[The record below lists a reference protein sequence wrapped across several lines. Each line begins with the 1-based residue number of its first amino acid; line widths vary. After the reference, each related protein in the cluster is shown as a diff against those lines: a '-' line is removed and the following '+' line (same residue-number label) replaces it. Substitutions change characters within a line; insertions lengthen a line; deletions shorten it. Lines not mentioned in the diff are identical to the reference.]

1 MIHPIARRAALA
13 GLGSLFAWGFA
24 PRLAAG
30 ARGDPRLLVILLR
43 GGLDGISMIQ
53 PVGDP
58 AFAALRGAD
67 AGEAVPLDSLFA
79 LHQGMPKLLALYRA
93 GEALAI
99 HAVHT
104 PYRERSHFD
113 GQDVL
118 ETGLPRLTTGART
131 GWLNR
136 ALAEIPR
143 GARLPAP
150 RGLAVS
156 PVVPVIMQGPAPVET
171 WQPQAFRYADDDL
184 VARLLDLYEARDP
197 RLAAALRA
205 GAELDRAMQE
215 VPAGQPGTTRIP
227 GRPDFVTE
235 AAGAARIM
243 ARPDGPRVAALG
255 LTGWDTHAGQGTA
268 RGNLANRLG
277 ALDDAIGAIHAGLG
291 PVWGDTVVVI
301 VTEFGRTVRMNGS
314 AGTDHGMATC
324 ALLLGG
330 RVAGGR
336 VLADWPGL
344 APQQLHE
351 GRDLRPTADLRGV
364 LAGVLAEQLGVPA
377 TALARAFPDTTGV
390 APWRGLVHA

>member
-1 MIHPIARRAALA
+1 MMHPIARRTALA

-24 PRLAAG
+24 PRLATA
-30 ARGDPRLLVILLR
+30 AAGDPRLLVILLR

-67 AGEAVPLDSLFA
+67 AGQAVPLDGLFA
-79 LHQGMPKLLALYRA
+79 LHQGMPNLLALFRA
-93 GEALAI
+93 GQALPI

-118 ETGLPRLTTGART
+118 ETGLPRVTASART

-156 PVVPVIMQGPAPVET
+156 PVVPVIMQGPAAVET
-171 WQPQAFRYADDDL
+171 WQPQAFRYADEDL

-197 RLAAALRA
+197 GLAAALRA
-205 GAELDRAMQE
+205 GADLDRAMQE
-215 VPAGQPGTTRIP
+215 VPAGQPGTTRIS

-243 ARPDGPRVAALG
+243 ALPDGPRVAALG

-277 ALDDAIGAIHAGLG
+277 ALDDAIGAIHTGLG
-291 PVWGDTVVVI
+291 PVWGDTVVAI

-344 APQQLHE
+344 APHQLHE

-364 LAGVLAEQLGVPA
+364 LAGVLADQLGLSGA
-377 TALARAFPDTTGV
+377 ALSRAFPDAAGTS
-390 APWRGLVHA
+390 PWRGLIRT